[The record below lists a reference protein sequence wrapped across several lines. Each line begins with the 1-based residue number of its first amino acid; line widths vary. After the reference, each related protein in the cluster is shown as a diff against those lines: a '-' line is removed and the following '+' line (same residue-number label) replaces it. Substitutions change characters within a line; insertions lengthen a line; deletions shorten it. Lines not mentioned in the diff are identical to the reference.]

1 MNDMTN
7 TPGTGLMLPAGPD
20 LAALFKD
27 GTGIDP
33 LIARIE
39 AEVRAH
45 VPDTSTN
52 KGREAIKSLAYKVSR
67 SKTVLDE
74 AGKALNEDARK
85 QINLVDASRK
95 NIRDRL
101 DALRDE
107 ARAPL
112 VAWEEA
118 EAARQERNKRLLAQL
133 TNHGMTGLEASADI
147 VAKAAQIKGVV
158 LPDDFGDGRD
168 AAEAARS
175 STMDAL
181 RNMFSAAQKREAE
194 AAELETLRREK
205 AERDAADEA
214 ARVERE
220 QAEAARLEAECAEQD
235 RKDAEVRAA
244 REAEEAKERA
254 TAGRRDL
261 ATRLTQHIR
270 NAGKGTIDGQVYPFP
285 MLISE
290 VRDRVLRD
298 IEACGEFGKGV
309 LAARQEVLA
318 ELEAAYQEHQAK
330 AAEEAKAEDLRREE
344 RAAQRERDRIAAEK
358 RAEEEAQR
366 KREENARIR
375 NRIKR
380 EIAAALTALP
390 QPLTPETVAE
400 ALVAGGI
407 PNTTVRF

>member
-7 TPGTGLMLPAGPD
+7 TPGTGLMLPAGTD
-20 LAALFKD
+20 LAALFRD
-27 GTGIDP
+27 GGKIDP

-39 AEVRAH
+39 AEVRSH
-45 VPDTSTN
+45 VPDTGTA

-67 SKTVLDE
+67 SKTALDD

-118 EAARQERNKRLLAQL
+118 EAERQARDKLILDQL
-133 TNHGMTGLEASADI
+133 TNHGMTGHETSAVI
-147 VAKAAQIKGVV
+147 VAKAGQIRDIT
-158 LPDDFGDGRD
+158 LPPNFGGDRD
-168 AAEAARS
+168 AAEATRTA
-175 STMDAL
+175 TMQAL
-181 RNMFSAAQKREAE
+181 RNMFSAAQKRETE
-194 AAELETLRREK
+194 AAELEKLRKEA
-205 AERDAADEA
+205 AERAVADEA
-214 ARVERE
+214 ARIERERLEVERLT
-220 QAEAARLEAECAEQD
+220 AERAEQD
-235 RKDAEVRAA
+235 RQDAEARAA
-244 REAEEAKERA
+244 RQVEEE
-254 TAGRRDL
+254 
-261 ATRLTQHIR
+261 
-270 NAGKGTIDGQVYPFP
+270 
-285 MLISE
+285 
-290 VRDRVLRD
+290 
-298 IEACGEFGKGV
+298 
-309 LAARQEVLA
+309 AARQKA
-318 ELEAAYQEHQAK
+318 EAERIEHARREAAEK
-330 AAEEAKAEDLRREE
+330 AAAEAEARHQRELADAKRREDE
-344 RAAQRERDRIAAEK
+344 AAQRERDRIAAEK

-407 PNTTVRF
+407 PNTTVKF

>member
-7 TPGTGLMLPAGPD
+7 TPGTGLMLPAGTD

-67 SKTVLDE
+67 SKTMLDE
-74 AGKALNEDARK
+74 AGKALNEDARR

-118 EAARQERNKRLLAQL
+118 EAARQERNKRLLGQL

-147 VAKAAQIKGVV
+147 IAKAAQVKGVV

-168 AAEAARS
+168 AAEAARAA
-175 STMDAL
+175 TMDAL
-181 RNMFSAAQKREAE
+181 RNMFVTAQKREAE
-194 AAELETLRREK
+194 AAELETLRREA
-205 AERDAADEA
+205 AERAAADEA
-214 ARVERE
+214 ARIERE
-220 QAEAARLEAECAEQD
+220 QVEAARLAAERAEQD
-235 RKDAEVRAA
+235 RKDAEARAA
-244 REAEEAKERA
+244 REAEER
-254 TAGRRDL
+254 
-261 ATRLTQHIR
+261 
-270 NAGKGTIDGQVYPFP
+270 
-285 MLISE
+285 
-290 VRDRVLRD
+290 
-298 IEACGEFGKGV
+298 
-309 LAARQEVLA
+309 AAREQAEAERIERVRKEAAEKAAAEAEERHQRELA
-318 ELEAAYQEHQAK
+318 EAA
-330 AAEEAKAEDLRREE
+330 RREE
-344 RAAQRERDRIAAEK
+344 QAAQRERDRIAAEK
-358 RAEEEAQR
+358 RAENEAQR

>member
-7 TPGTGLMLPAGPD
+7 TPGTGLMLPAGTD

-67 SKTVLDE
+67 SKTVLDD
-74 AGKALNEDARK
+74 AGKALNEDARR

-133 TNHGMTGLEASADI
+133 TNHGMNGLEASADI
-147 VAKAAQIKGVV
+147 IAKAAQIKGIV
-158 LPDDFGDGRD
+158 LPDGFGDDRD
-168 AAEAARS
+168 AAEAARAA
-175 STMDAL
+175 TMDAL
-181 RNMFSAAQKREAE
+181 RNMFVAAQKREAE
-194 AAELETLRREK
+194 AAELEALRREA
-205 AERDAADEA
+205 AERAAADEA
-214 ARVERE
+214 ARIERE
-220 QAEAARLEAECAEQD
+220 QAEAARLAAERAEQD
-235 RKDAEVRAA
+235 RMDAEARAA
-244 REAEEAKERA
+244 REAE
-254 TAGRRDL
+254 GRHQR
-261 ATRLTQHIR
+261 
-270 NAGKGTIDGQVYPFP
+270 
-285 MLISE
+285 E
-290 VRDRVLRD
+290 
-298 IEACGEFGKGV
+298 
-309 LAARQEVLA
+309 LA
-318 ELEAAYQEHQAK
+318 EAA
-330 AAEEAKAEDLRREE
+330 RREE
-344 RAAQRERDRIAAEK
+344 QAAQRERDRIAAEK

-366 KREENARIR
+366 RREENARIR

-407 PNTTVRF
+407 PNCSVRF